1 MLGYV
6 VVLYSFSS
14 IAVSRGQILYALYV
28 VSIDSLIERPVINQI
43 AYKHG
48 SLAATLFVEPQR
60 YLAEIWLKQLLL
72 IAGKRFGKLLK
83 QLLYTILLLLAPS
96 GFFISAFAS
105 GATITIFK
113 HRTTNT
119 KGYDRYHTGF
129 FMDSACFGITLR
141 R

>member
-1 MLGYV
+1 MLGHV

-48 SLAATLFVEPQR
+48 SLAASIR

-105 GATITIFK
+105 GATITIFE
-113 HRTTNT
+113 HRTANI

-129 FMDSACFGITLR
+129 FMDFACFGITLR